1 MGRKSKWGTKTFKV
15 DSCED
20 QQAMKDILNH
30 LVDFCKETGHE
41 DPKELSKPD
50 DIHGMHPDWQPYSA
64 IVFGKA
70 VRKCRKILLS
80 KLLLIVVLLFF
91 ACYFISTSSYCFGTH
106 DTFSS
111 QQQKREVV
119 QKHLTMRKMFYSR
132 LYYRVHHHQ
141 YR

>member
-41 DPKELSKPD
+41 GPKELSKPD

-80 KLLLIVVLLFF
+80 KLLLIVVLFF